1 MKDLLQLSKERRIE
15 ADQLLKESEL
25 IPLLEQFGEVI
36 ITGSYKH
43 DLMITPDLDLYV
55 ITKKDTFKTASEINS
70 KMVQQ
75 QKWNGYMLFDWHQFR
90 KPYFPDSYYVG
101 AQTPFAGNVWRV
113 DIWVLNEL
121 TQNIV
126 DFNTWI
132 SQNFKE
138 VHRITILKIKN
149 ERDIQ
154 NSKISSYEIYKAVIE
169 NNAKNLSDVI
179 KIHEANKS

>member
-1 MKDLLQLSKERRIE
+1 MSDLINLSKTRRIE
-15 ADQLLKESEL
+15 ADQLLEKSEL
-25 IPLLEQFGEVI
+25 IPLLKQFGEVV

-43 DLMITPDLDLYV
+43 DLMLTPDLDLYV
-55 ITKKDTFKTASEINS
+55 ITPNDTFKTAAEINS

-101 AQTPFAGNVWRV
+101 AQTPFAGNVWRA

-126 DFNTWI
+126 DFNKWI
-132 SQNFKE
+132 TENFKE
-138 VHRITILKIKN
+138 EHRIPILKIKN
-149 ERDIQ
+149 ERDLQ
-154 NSKISSYEIYKAVIE
+154 KSMTSSYDIYKAVIE
-169 NNAKNLSDVI
+169 NNAKSLNDVI
-179 KIHEANKS
+179 KIQETKKL